1 MRMFVVTYAGL
12 SFLWLPFVLLRQA
25 DALLMFVT
33 PAQLW
38 LDIAL
43 ALLLLTV
50 PAITLTSL
58 ALLFAG
64 LSRTLRIAYPVQTSA
79 SWLIVLVPL
88 AWLCSWQIGG
98 TAWLW
103 FKTAS
108 GASPTLGS
116 GLRLGLGLT
125 LLAALVIIGRNSGLK
140 AIGLKAIHALLA
152 LRSAALTSLSA
163 SMLALLV
170 WPPARLHGPAQAAAP
185 AQAGAPDIILISI
198 DTLAAADAGVCDEK
212 TKSMMP
218 RLHEFSRSASC
229 FSRFYASSN
238 FTTPTTATME
248 TGLLP
253 WSHKASQV
261 GASIKREARQAALP
275 ASLRSAGYASYSVSA
290 NLLASPRQHGT
301 YSDYD
306 KALIAH
312 SSSIGMRLREWFNGF
327 PESTLAAWGTALF
340 PMIYTYD
347 IHAHA
352 ETHPYDPRISYQA
365 ARDILKRHDPSRPA
379 FLWVHTMPPHDPYLP
394 PTSTKYRLLPPGQL
408 DRWADQRLAG
418 PYQDAEQPSVD
429 KHRLRYKESI
439 MGADQALG
447 EFLDQLA
454 SDGRLERALVIIT
467 SDHGES
473 FEKRLLGHGTSAM
486 HNALLHVPLLIK
498 LPGQAHAHRIDTPV
512 SQADLAPTIA
522 DYAGVRPAIAMDGRS
537 LRPALATGQID
548 ACPVYAMS
556 MERQSR
562 FAPLTSGH
570 FVVVDGRYKLI
581 HHRDENRSEMFDL
594 EADPAETMDLSLQR
608 PELLARLSQLLESR
622 LATWSQ
628 MGTSD

>member
-1 MRMFVVTYAGL
+1 MFVVTYAGL

-43 ALLLLTV
+43 ALLLLAV
-50 PAITLTSL
+50 PAIALASLTL
-58 ALLFAG
+58 LLAG
-64 LSRTLRIAYPVQTSA
+64 LSRALRMADPVRTA
-79 SWLIVLVPL
+79 VSWLIVFVPL

-103 FKTAS
+103 FKTVS
-108 GASPTLGS
+108 DTSPTLGS
-116 GLRLGLGLT
+116 GLRLGLGLA
-125 LLAALVIIGRNSGLK
+125 LLAALIAAGRRYGLG
-140 AIGLKAIHALLA
+140 AIGLKAIQALLA
-152 LRSAALTSLSA
+152 LRNATLTSLSV
-163 SMLALLV
+163 SVFALLI
-170 WPPARLHGPAQAAAP
+170 WPPARLHGPTQAAAP

-198 DTLAAADAGVCDEK
+198 DTLAAADAGACDEK
-212 TKSMMP
+212 TRSLMP
-218 RLHEFSRSASC
+218 RLHEFSQSASC

-238 FTTPTTATME
+238 FTTPTTSTME

-253 WSHKASQV
+253 WSHKATQV
-261 GASIKREARQAALP
+261 VASITPEARQAALP
-275 ASLRSAGYASYSVSA
+275 ASLRSAGYSSYSVSA

-301 YSDYD
+301 YKDYD
-306 KALIAH
+306 QVLIAR
-312 SSSIGMRLREWFNGF
+312 SSSIGMQLREWFGRF

-340 PMIYTYD
+340 PMVYTYD

-352 ETHPYDPRISYQA
+352 ETHPYDPRLSYHA
-365 ARDILKRHDPSRPA
+365 AHEILKRHEASRPA

-394 PTSTKYRLLPPGQL
+394 PASTKYRLLPPGQL
-408 DRWADQRLAG
+408 DRWADQRIAG
-418 PYQDAEQPSVD
+418 PYLDTDQPSVD
-429 KHRLRYKESI
+429 KHRLRYQESI

-454 SDGRLERALVIIT
+454 LEGRLDRALVIIT

-548 ACPVYAMS
+548 ARPVYAMS

-581 HHRDENRSEMFDL
+581 HHREENRNELFDL
-594 EADPAETMDLSLQR
+594 EADPAETTDLFLLR

-628 MGTSD
+628 MGTSN